1 MISRLN
7 PKKHETEQEG
17 KGHFS
22 WLVKESQAKFEVEV
36 ERASPMNVE
45 TTFNFRAFQAGPKLH
60 LTVLFLLYVF

>member
-45 TTFNFRAFQAGPKLH
+45 TTFNSGWA
-60 LTVLFLLYVF
+60 